1 MKKIKLF
8 SLVAMVLSLILAG
21 QIAHAKISKE
31 LFNSDWQ
38 YSEAGIDK
46 PSESADHW
54 QAITLPHTWN
64 AKDTVDQVPGYRRG
78 VSWYKKSFKA
88 DKADRH
94 FLHFEGSNMET
105 DVYLNGKHVG
115 SHVGGYIGFDVELTD
130 AIKTRGKNELL
141 VRVSNAY
148 NPHLIPSQKSDFF
161 IHGGITRDVWLV
173 SKNDALIDRFEAR
186 ADDVKDQD
194 YSTDLTVF
202 LDSNK
207 KVKARLKASLVGP
220 SGDVIATTERDVEVD
235 KGQSE
240 ETLTLSNV
248 DDVKLWSPKEPNLYT
263 IKVEL
268 VERKRDRSLDVAESS
283 FGYRWFEQVP
293 GEGFF
298 VNGERILLRGTHRHE
313 EIAGVGAAM
322 SNEQHRNDM
331 QLIKDMGANLVRLG
345 HYPQD
350 PEVYKAANEIGLIV
364 WDELPW
370 CRGGKGGEQWEK
382 NTEQLL
388 HEQLAQNF
396 NHASIAFWSLGNEIY
411 WEEDFPG
418 GGRDEILVPYLK
430 KLNDIVKAK
439 DSSRLTSIRKYYPG
453 SDIVDSFS
461 PSIWAGWYG
470 GAYGQY
476 EEALVE
482 AQKKYPNM
490 IHMEY
495 GGSSHVGRHT
505 ENPIDSKGI
514 RGAQVSVE
522 EAVNQTVV
530 KSVAKSSDWNENY
543 MVDLFDWHL
552 MVSESLP
559 GLTGTAQW
567 AIRDFGTPLRP
578 ENPIPYVNQKGLF
591 DRAGKPKDS
600 YYVYASYWAPEP
612 LCYIESHT
620 WIHRYGPQEGRE
632 VSVFCNTET
641 AELFLNGESL
651 GEKVRQ
657 QGQFPASGLVWQ
669 VPFSEGENQLRVIGR
684 NGDEKAASDETQV
697 TYYIGEPGKFERLN
711 VTQRTLDNGNVL
723 VEVAAEDQEGRRLTT
738 YSDRIYFSALGFNDA
753 LVDGFGTPGRSSVI
767 EAANGY
773 AAIEVSPQDDHPIVV
788 QVKTQNVKGVYV
800 EVAAR

>member
-1 MKKIKLF
+1 MKNIKILT
-8 SLVAMVLSLILAG
+8 LLAAVLSSLLISQVGYAEADRL
-21 QIAHAKISKE
+21 

-38 YSEAGIDK
+38 YSEVGVDK
-46 PSESADHW
+46 PSEVSENW
-54 QAITLPHTWN
+54 QAINLPHTWN

-78 VSWYKKSFKA
+78 VSWYKKTFSVK
-88 DKADRH
+88 KADRY

-105 DVYLNGKHVG
+105 DVYLNGEQVG
-115 SHVGGYIGFDVELTD
+115 SHIGGYIGFDVELTD
-130 AIKTRGKNELL
+130 AIKTRGENELV

-173 SKNDALIDRFEAR
+173 LKNDTLIDRFEAR
-186 ADDVKDQD
+186 APGVEKED
-194 YSTDLTVF
+194 YTTELTVF
-202 LDSNK
+202 LDSAK
-207 KVKARLKASLVGP
+207 KTKARLKASLISPEGAMVQSSEQEVVVAKGP
-220 SGDVIATTERDVEVD
+220 SQQKITLDGIADA
-235 KGQSE
+235 
-240 ETLTLSNV
+240 
-248 DDVKLWSPKEPNLYT
+248 KLWSPESPSLYT

-268 VERKRDRSLDVAESS
+268 LEQKRDGILDTAETA
-283 FGYRWFEQVP
+283 FGYRWFEQIP
-293 GEGFF
+293 GQGFF
-298 VNGERILLRGTHRHE
+298 VNGERLLLRGTHRHE

-322 SNEQHRNDM
+322 SNEQHRQDM
-331 QLIKDMGANLVRLG
+331 QLIKNMGANLVRLG

-350 PEVYKAANEIGLIV
+350 PEVYRAADELGLIL

-370 CRGGKGGEQWEK
+370 CRGGKGGKQWEQY
-382 NTEQLL
+382 TEQLL

-476 EEALVE
+476 EVALQN

-505 ENPIDSKGI
+505 ETPIDAKGI

-530 KSVAKSSDWNENY
+530 KSVAKASDWNENY

-552 MVSESLP
+552 MVSESLA

-591 DRAGKPKDS
+591 DRSGKRKDA
-600 YYVYASYWAPEP
+600 YYVYASYWAAEP
-612 LCYIESHT
+612 ICYIESHT
-620 WIHRYGPQEGRE
+620 WTHRYGPAEGR
-632 VSVFCNTET
+632 SVDVYCNTDT

-651 GEKVRQ
+651 GERKRE

-669 VPFSEGENQLRVIGR
+669 VPFKEGQNQLSVIGR
-684 NGDEKAASDETQV
+684 NNGDNVARDETQV
-697 TYYIGEPGKFERLN
+697 TYYVGEPGKFERLE
-711 VTQRTLDNGNVL
+711 VTQKMLENGNAL
-723 VEVAAEDQEGRRLTT
+723 IEVSAVDAEGRRLTN
-738 YSDRIYFSALGFNDA
+738 YSDRIYFSALGSNDA
-753 LVDGFGTPGRSSVI
+753 LVDGFGSPGRSSVI
-767 EAANGY
+767 EAADGY
-773 AAIEVSPQDDHPIVV
+773 ASIEVSPQANHPLVI
-788 QVKTQNVKGVYV
+788 QVKTQNVKGVFV